1 MNTGGFGT
9 TSVDCLQGAHSGDM
23 FATVPGT
30 TPRIVAAILSVGEL
44 EGLARS
50 FEDLFSQF
58 TLNNWENLSCR
69 GTLRKGQPLPLQAD
83 VKIS

>member
-1 MNTGGFGT
+1 VNTRGFGT
-9 TSVDCLQGAHSGDM
+9 TSVDCLQGAHSGDI

-50 FEDLFSQF
+50 FGDLFSKF

-69 GTLRKGQPLPLQAD
+69 GTLRKGQPLAPQVD
-83 VKIS
+83 VEIS